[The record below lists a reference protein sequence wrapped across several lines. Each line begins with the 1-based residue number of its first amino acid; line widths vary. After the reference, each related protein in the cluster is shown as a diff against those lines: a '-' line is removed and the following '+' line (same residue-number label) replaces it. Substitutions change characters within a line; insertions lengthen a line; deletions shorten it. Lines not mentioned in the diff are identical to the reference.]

1 MNLGTVAHT
10 LLVGE
15 DLQVP
20 MGKGRLSKSTPFM
33 MKHVLMA
40 VAQLFR
46 TFLTF

>member
-1 MNLGTVAHT
+1 MNLSTVAHT

-20 MGKGRLSKSTPFM
+20 MDKGLSKPPLFM
-33 MKHVLMA
+33 MQHVLMA

-46 TFLTF
+46 TF